1 MSTVVAIHQPN
12 FYPWLGF
19 FDKWVRAD
27 VIVFL
32 DDVQFPKTGGVWTN
46 RTGILYQGGRA
57 WLTASIDRAFH
68 GVREI
73 REIELA
79 RDPAWREKLM
89 RKFEQAYAAAPKREE
104 ARSLLAADLF
114 GGQSLLIDLNVDS
127 LRTIGTTLGLDGG
140 KIVLS
145 SSLGVSAVSTERLV
159 AIVEKVGGDV
169 YLCGGGA
176 AGYQQDELF
185 AHAGI
190 EVRYQNFQHPTY
202 TQSGASPLVSGLSIL
217 DAFSFIGIDCVR
229 RLLQSGGQR

>member
-19 FDKWVRAD
+19 FDKWVQAD
-27 VIVFL
+27 VLVLL

-46 RTGILYQGGRA
+46 RTGILYQGERT

-79 RDPAWREKLM
+79 RDPVWLERLM
-89 RKFEQAYAAAPKREE
+89 RKFEHAYAGAPKREE
-104 ARSLLAADLF
+104 ARTLLAADLF
-114 GGQSLLIDLNVDS
+114 GAQSLLIDLNLDS
-127 LRTIGTTLGLDGG
+127 LRRIGTTLGLDEG

-145 SSLGVSAVSTERLV
+145 SSLGVKARSTERLV

-176 AGYQQDELF
+176 DGYQRDEMF
-185 AHAGI
+185 ADLGI

-202 TQSGASPLVSGLSIL
+202 RQSVDSPFVSGLSIL
-217 DAFSFIGIDCVR
+217 DALCFVGIDGVN
-229 RLLQSGGQR
+229 RLLKSGRLD

>member
-19 FDKWVRAD
+19 FDKWVQSD
-27 VIVFL
+27 VLVFL
-32 DDVQFPKTGGVWTN
+32 DDVQFPRTGGVWTN
-46 RTGILYQGGRA
+46 RTGILYQGERT

-68 GVREI
+68 GTREI

-79 RDPAWREKLM
+79 RDPVWREKAM
-89 RKFEQAYAAAPKREE
+89 RKFEHAYAGAPKREE
-104 ARSLLAADLF
+104 ARTLLAADLL
-114 GGQSLLIDLNVDS
+114 GAQSLLIDLNLDS
-127 LRTIGTTLGLDGG
+127 LRRIGTTLGLDEG

-145 SSLGVSAVSTERLV
+145 SSLGVKATSTERLV

-176 AGYQQDELF
+176 AGYQKDELF

-190 EVRYQNFQHPTY
+190 EVRFQNFQNPTY
-202 TQSGASPLVSGLSIL
+202 RQLGDPPMVTGLSIL
-217 DAFSFIGIDCVR
+217 DALSFIGIDCVR